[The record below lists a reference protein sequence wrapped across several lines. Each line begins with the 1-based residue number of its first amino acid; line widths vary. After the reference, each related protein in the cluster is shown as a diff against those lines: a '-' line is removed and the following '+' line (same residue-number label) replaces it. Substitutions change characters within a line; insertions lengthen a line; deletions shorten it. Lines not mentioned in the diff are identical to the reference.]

1 MPKYLLFGHTSS
13 GTSTTA
19 NCLYNK
25 SSSIQLL
32 NEPFQTLYSDLQQ
45 KDKCFSGTN
54 PDGDVII
61 DARGLVFND
70 EEKNQSIFASVK
82 EKLKENLSLDC
93 IIFVCK
99 AGMFIDGIDTM
110 LEKVQ
115 KEFNQDEKIK
125 TTVLVITDCPKKDW
139 AQKENQ
145 QKNKYLQDVLK
156 LCDQKFVEL
165 KLDFE
170 QEDDPED
177 DKIFYQK
184 KREKEISTFLVKMKS
199 FCSTNSNSITND
211 ISMAASIERFA
222 KKQITQ
228 NSNNGIKL
236 GHFLKQEN
244 QIKINEFDEELIDLS
259 IWKDHIR

>member
-1 MPKYLLFGHTSS
+1 MPKYLLFGYPSS

-25 SSSIQLL
+25 DSSIQLL
-32 NEPFQTLYSDLQQ
+32 NEPFQTLYSNFQQ
-45 KDKCFSGTN
+45 TDKCYSKKN

-61 DARGLVFND
+61 DASGLNFND
-70 EEKNQSIFASVK
+70 EEKNQNIFESVK
-82 EKLKENLSLDC
+82 EKLVESPSLDC

-99 AGMFIDGIDTM
+99 VGMFKDGIDKM

-115 KEFNQDEKIK
+115 KEFSQYNKSK
-125 TTVLVITDCPKKDW
+125 TTVLVIADCLRNW
-139 AQKENQ
+139 TQKENQ
-145 QKNKYLQDVLK
+145 QQNKYLQDVLK
-156 LCDQKFVEL
+156 LCGQKYVEL
-165 KLDFE
+165 KLDFD

-177 DKIFYQK
+177 DKISYQK
-184 KREKEISTFLVKMKS
+184 KREKEISIFLDKMKS

-222 KKQITQ
+222 NKQITQ

-236 GHFLKQEN
+236 GHYLILEKKVE
-244 QIKINEFDEELIDLS
+244 INAFDEEFIDLS
-259 IWKDHIR
+259 IWKDYMR